1 MPPISSANRLAF
13 AVALVAGCGAAPVTA
28 PVTAPPARNAGCVE
42 GDLDVLQHDVT
53 LRIVGAELPIEGT
66 GDVRVRLRR
75 TTQWVGLDTHDLTVG
90 LVTEH
95 DRARTFTQGHGQVCV
110 ALREPVAAGT
120 ELTLHLAWQIAA
132 TSKTPHREGGE
143 LWAGY
148 DAAAWMPTLMD
159 PAQRST
165 LALRVTAP
173 EGLRVV
179 SSNGAQRPAPSF
191 LQAFAVG
198 RFDEAS
204 LVSEGTT
211 LRAFGPQGADLAGA
225 LAITAPMLRFLV
237 AHTGAAFPA
246 AEYTQVFVKGEA
258 AQEAAGLSLIDADAL
273 DDVRKDPQEDWVFA
287 HELAHQWFA
296 WLVPCA
302 DFADFWLN
310 EGFATFFTAAIKEA
324 RWGREAYDREV
335 RLWRERSAKVHAQGK
350 DAPLSLSDPAVPRRP
365 PPRDSELQPRGV
377 TYARGALVLDELR
390 RDLGDAAFWDGVRR
404 YVKSTAGRGARTE
417 DLRVALEG
425 ASGTDLRAY
434 FSRRVYAIAF
444 DL

>member
-1 MPPISSANRLAF
+1 M
-13 AVALVAGCGAAPVTA
+13 
-28 PVTAPPARNAGCVE
+28 E
-42 GDLDVLQHDVT
+42 GDVDVLQHDVT
-53 LRIVGAELPIEGT
+53 LRIAGTELPIDGT

-75 TTQWVGLDTHDLTVG
+75 ATRWVGLDTHGIAVG

-95 DRARTFTQGHGQVCV
+95 DRPRTFTQGSGQVCV
-110 ALREPVAAGT
+110 ALREPAAAGS
-120 ELTLHLAWQIAA
+120 EITLHFAWQIDAA
-132 TSKTPHREGGE
+132 SKTPHREGGE

-165 LALRVTAP
+165 LALHVTAP
-173 EGLRVV
+173 EGMRVV
-179 SSNGAQRPAPSF
+179 TANGGERPAPPF
-191 LQAFAVG
+191 LYAFAVG
-198 RFDEAS
+198 RYDEAT
-204 LVSEGTT
+204 LVASGTT
-211 LRAFGPQGADLAGA
+211 LRAFGPKHADLAGA

-237 AHTGAAFPA
+237 EHTGAPFPA

-258 AQEAAGLSLIDADAL
+258 AQEAAGVSLIDAEAL
-273 DDVRKDPQEDWVFA
+273 DDVRKDPKEDWVFA

-324 RWGREAYDREV
+324 RWGREAYDREL

-350 DAPLSLSDPAVPRRP
+350 DAPLSLSGPALPRRP
-365 PPRDSELQPRGV
+365 PPRESELQARGV

-390 RDLGDAAFWDGVRR
+390 RDLGDAAFWDGLRR
-404 YVKSTAGRGARTE
+404 YVKTTAGRGARTE
-417 DLRVALEG
+417 DLRTALE
-425 ASGTDLRAY
+425 ASSGKDLRAY
-434 FSRRVYAIAF
+434 FARRVYAIAF